1 MSISKRTI
9 HVLNFLVLLRTK
21 GKVEAIVP
29 IEKVYLTY
37 SMQFSLD
44 IALICATR

>member
-9 HVLNFLVLLRTK
+9 HVLSFLVLLRTK
-21 GKVEAIVP
+21 GKVEAIVT

-37 SMQFSLD
+37 SMQFD
-44 IALICATR
+44 